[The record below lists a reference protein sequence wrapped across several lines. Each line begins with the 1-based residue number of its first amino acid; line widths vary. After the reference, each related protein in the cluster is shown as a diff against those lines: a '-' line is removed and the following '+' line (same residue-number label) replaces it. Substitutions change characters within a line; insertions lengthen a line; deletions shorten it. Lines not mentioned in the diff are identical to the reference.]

1 MSTPSS
7 SPQLP
12 VMQSEKAI
20 NYCRLYIEHGCKRY
34 GIRYTTPTEELV
46 EMFSRQPLSVRDFL
60 KYTRAKELEDAFRE
74 CLWSIDVDPGP
85 PSEPKVEKVDE
96 SLPLGCLEKSWL
108 GLGDGPKRGRLR

>member
-1 MSTPSS
+1 MSTPTQ

-20 NYCRLYIEHGCKRY
+20 NYCRLYIEHGLKRY

-60 KYTRAKELEDAFRE
+60 KYTRTKEQEVTFNEFLKSAGQKPGELSALGE
-74 CLWSIDVDPGP
+74 ISIGT
-85 PSEPKVEKVDE
+85 
-96 SLPLGCLEKSWL
+96 LGRVPE
-108 GLGDGPKRGRLR
+108 